1 MLRTASLASAF
12 GYVSTTKQVS
22 EMGELERSANARAL
36 GLAIWWVCLVCYSS
50 CDFFYCVLHWAYK
63 KDCLRMQQE
72 AEAEGVESQS
82 LLRAGREGG
91 SEKVA
96 GRRERAGE

>member
-1 MLRTASLASAF
+1 MIPLRTD
-12 GYVSTTKQVS
+12 
-22 EMGELERSANARAL
+22 
-36 GLAIWWVCLVCYSS
+36 SS

-82 LLRAGREGG
+82 LLRVGREGG

>member
-1 MLRTASLASAF
+1 MSLRTD
-12 GYVSTTKQVS
+12 
-22 EMGELERSANARAL
+22 
-36 GLAIWWVCLVCYSS
+36 SS

-63 KDCLRMQQE
+63 KDCLRMQRE
-72 AEAEGVESQS
+72 VEGTEEVESQS
-82 LLRAGREGG
+82 LLRAEREGG

>member
-1 MLRTASLASAF
+1 
-12 GYVSTTKQVS
+12 
-22 EMGELERSANARAL
+22 MGELERSANARAL

-72 AEAEGVESQS
+72 AEVGGTEGVESQS
-82 LLRAGREGG
+82 LLRVGREGG

>member
-1 MLRTASLASAF
+1 
-12 GYVSTTKQVS
+12 
-22 EMGELERSANARAL
+22 MGELERSANARAL

-50 CDFFYCVLHWAYK
+50 CDFFYCVLHWAYE
-63 KDCLRMQQE
+63 KDCLRRQQE
-72 AEAEGVESQS
+72 AEVEGVESQS
-82 LLRAGREGG
+82 LLQVGREGG

>member
-1 MLRTASLASAF
+1 MIPLRTD
-12 GYVSTTKQVS
+12 
-22 EMGELERSANARAL
+22 
-36 GLAIWWVCLVCYSS
+36 SS

-72 AEAEGVESQS
+72 AEAEGMEGVESQS
-82 LLRAGREGG
+82 LLRVGREDG

>member
-1 MLRTASLASAF
+1 MSLRTD
-12 GYVSTTKQVS
+12 
-22 EMGELERSANARAL
+22 
-36 GLAIWWVCLVCYSS
+36 SS

-82 LLRAGREGG
+82 LLRVGREGG